1 MSPRST
7 SSATDHRSEDEVDA
21 KSGDGRGKAPSSR
34 QHAKRTRTGSSAG
47 APAEAGPAPRKLG
60 PGGLDDMRL
69 TGDRLLVRMPEDRE
83 RRSKAGLLIPATA
96 AATHK
101 RCIWSDVVLVG
112 PDARGVRAGDM
123 VLFIPQSGIEVEV
136 DAETFLLLRE
146 RDVQAVAS
154 ERVDPHA
161 GQYL

>member
-1 MSPRST
+1 MSPRT
-7 SSATDHRSEDEVDA
+7 KEDPEKAAATADRT
-21 KSGDGRGKAPSSR
+21 GDGNGSAPTTKRSR
-34 QHAKRTRTGSSAG
+34 SRA
-47 APAEAGPAPRKLG
+47 APAEPEATSGRLG
-60 PGGLDDMRL
+60 PDGVDQMRL
-69 TGDRLLVRMPEDRE
+69 TGDRIMVRMPEDRE

-112 PDARGVRAGDM
+112 PETRGVRSGDL

-136 DAETFLLLRE
+136 DGEAYLLLRE

-154 ERVDPHA
+154 ERIDRHA

>member
-7 SSATDHRSEDEVDA
+7 SSATDQRSEDVAEA
-21 KSGDGRGKAPSSR
+21 KDGSRPGRGSATGQP
-34 QHAKRTRTGSSAG
+34 AKRARTKTSEG
-47 APAEAGPAPRKLG
+47 AAAEIGGPPRKLG
-60 PGGLDDMRL
+60 PGELDKIRL

-112 PDARGVRAGDM
+112 PETRGVRTGDL

-136 DAETFLLLRE
+136 DADTYLLLRE

-154 ERVDPHA
+154 ERDDPHA

>member
-1 MSPRST
+1 MSPR
-7 SSATDHRSEDEVDA
+7 AKEDPQQA
-21 KSGDGRGKAPSSR
+21 AGTGGRTGDGNGSVPATKRSR
-34 QHAKRTRTGSSAG
+34 SRA
-47 APAEAGPAPRKLG
+47 APAEPEASKRLG
-60 PGGLDDMRL
+60 PEGVDQMRL
-69 TGDRLLVRMPEDRE
+69 TGDRIMVRMPEDRE

-112 PDARGVRAGDM
+112 PDTRGVRSGDL
-123 VLFIPQSGIEVEV
+123 VLFIPQSGIEVDV
-136 DAETFLLLRE
+136 DGEAFLMLRE

-154 ERVDPHA
+154 ERIDRHA